1 MTVYRRR
8 LLCIALALSM
18 IITLIPAATGSN
30 SSTARAASVRKGIT
44 LMDKVNVRYGAG
56 TNEKIIFS
64 LPANHVC
71 DILEVKTVQ
80 KVRWYRVE
88 TIDPS
93 RKKSNKYR
101 GYIHGDF
108 FRELTA
114 DEVAQYENGGS
125 VTASAPSTDSSGNKT
140 TATSAPASSGKS
152 RDLPAKAGSIGSVT
166 AGGTNLR
173 EGPGTNYHSITRLD
187 RNTQV
192 ELLTIPS
199 VRGAGSNTFLK
210 VK

>member
-8 LLCIALALSM
+8 LLCLILVLSM
-18 IITLIPAATGSN
+18 IITLVPAATGSN
-30 SSTARAASVRKGIT
+30 TAARAASVRKGIT

-93 RKKSNKYR
+93 RKNSNKYR
-101 GYIHGDF
+101 GYIHGDY
-108 FRELTA
+108 FRELSA
-114 DEVAQYENGGS
+114 EEVAQYDNGGT
-125 VTASAPSTDSSGNKT
+125 VTAATSSGPG
-140 TATSAPASSGKS
+140 ACGRWLISAW
-152 RDLPAKAGSIGSVT
+152 L
-166 AGGTNLR
+166 
-173 EGPGTNYHSITRLD
+173 
-187 RNTQV
+187 
-192 ELLTIPS
+192 
-199 VRGAGSNTFLK
+199 
-210 VK
+210 